1 MEFGLSLGSNLGDRV
16 AHLRA
21 ARERVLAASDATLLA
36 ASSLYETE
44 PVGVQEKY
52 AEMKFINAVLIID
65 SEESAEDWLP
75 WLNEI
80 ESELGRVRGEDKNAP
95 RPIDIDILYA
105 GGRCI
110 GSRGTDEEQ
119 VDGTLI
125 VPHPRWTQRRF
136 VIEPLAEVRGELIL
150 PNQDQTVAELLAE
163 QEDDP
168 LVKLD
173 IDWRAA
179 SERVG
184 GDEDG
189 NDRPGIRG
197 VAVVCPSCH
206 QSFEVPCPAFA
217 EVPCDIDYDCEVCCR
232 PMRVGLSEA
241 DGEIVGQAYGIED

>member
-1 MEFGLSLGSNLGDRV
+1 MEFGLSLGSNLGDRE

-21 ARERVLAASDATLLA
+21 ARERLLATADATLLA

-52 AEMKFINAVLIID
+52 IEMKFVNAVLIID

-80 ESELGRVRGEDKNAP
+80 ESELGRVRGDDKNAP

-105 GGRCI
+105 GDRCI

-119 VDGTLI
+119 VDGNLI

-150 PNQDQTVAELLAE
+150 PNQSETVAELLAR
-163 QEDDP
+163 QEDAP

-173 IDWRAA
+173 VDWRSA
-179 SERVG
+179 SEWIN
-184 GDEDG
+184 EEQ
-189 NDRPGIRG
+189 NSGIRG
-197 VAVVCPSCH
+197 VSVVCPSCH
-206 QSFEVPCPAFA
+206 EAFEVPCPALA
-217 EVPCDIDYDCEVCCR
+217 EVPCDIDYDCEICCR
-232 PMRVGLSEA
+232 PMRVGLCEA